1 MGYMPAFVIKGNARA
16 LVMGEEM
23 GDTPAFVIDDTTN
36 VTRARGPIAMTT
48 YEVGHNLNQEFRSGM
63 RLLRL

>member
-1 MGYMPAFVIKGNARA
+1 MPAFVIKGNTRA
-16 LVMGEEM
+16 LVMVEEM

-36 VTRARGPIAMTT
+36 VTQARGPIATMT

-63 RLLRL
+63 CLLRL